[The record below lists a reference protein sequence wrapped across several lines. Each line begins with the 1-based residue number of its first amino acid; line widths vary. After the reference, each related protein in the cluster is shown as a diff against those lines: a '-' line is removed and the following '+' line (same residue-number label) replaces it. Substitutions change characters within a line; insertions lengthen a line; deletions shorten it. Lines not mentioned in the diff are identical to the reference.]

1 MVLIIQVK
9 KIKKQIAWN
18 EEYAQGVWTQIV
30 CQKILNQ
37 ANLLKKYKFD
47 SYEKLSGY
55 VREMEFFDSTNRE
68 GHAAKVYFNSLFGK
82 GFSRDDMSS
91 VNAALNYGYGILLSN
106 FNKEIV
112 ADGYLTQLGIKHINE
127 YNLTNA
133 IQIYLDKIF
142 DAIEHESFDT
152 SILYEFA

>member
-1 MVLIIQVK
+1 MK
-9 KIKKQIAWN
+9 N
-18 EEYAQGVWTQIV
+18 MHREYGQ
-30 CQKILNQ
+30 
-37 ANLLKKYKFD
+37 
-47 SYEKLSGY
+47 
-55 VREMEFFDSTNRE
+55 NRE

-127 YNLTNA
+127 YNLTHA

>member
-1 MVLIIQVK
+1 M
-9 KIKKQIAWN
+9 
-18 EEYAQGVWTQIV
+18 
-30 CQKILNQ
+30 
-37 ANLLKKYKFD
+37 
-47 SYEKLSGY
+47 YEKWNFLIRQTVKDMLQKYILTVCS
-55 VREMEFFDSTNRE
+55 E
-68 GHAAKVYFNSLFGK
+68 
-82 GFSRDDMSS
+82 RDFQEI
-91 VNAALNYGYGILLSN
+91 NAALNYGYGILLSN